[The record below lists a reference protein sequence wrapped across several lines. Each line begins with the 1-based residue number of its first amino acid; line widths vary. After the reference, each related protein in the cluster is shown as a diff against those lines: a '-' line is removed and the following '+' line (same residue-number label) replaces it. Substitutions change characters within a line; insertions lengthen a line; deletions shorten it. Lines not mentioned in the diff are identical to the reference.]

1 MGCATLEDRLPT
13 MSTALK
19 TLPAK
24 AIPSP
29 ARAPAPLPAAY
40 FSARLIQTRR
50 QASMTQQALADAA
63 GLHVNQIKRY
73 EAGAAQPTLEA
84 LVGLARALHVSLD
97 QLVFDERE
105 RGPSDDLRLQFEA
118 VSHMS
123 DDDRRIIKALL
134 DGMIVKHQT
143 RRMVENLS
151 SKTQSPRITR

>member
-1 MGCATLEDRLPT
+1 MGCVTFEDRLPT
-13 MSTALK
+13 MPTAPK
-19 TLPAK
+19 KLPAK
-24 AIPSP
+24 ASATP
-29 ARAPAPLPAAY
+29 APTQATAPLPAAN
-40 FSARLIQTRR
+40 FPARLIQTRR

-63 GLHVNQIKRY
+63 GVHVNQIKRY

-97 QLVFDERE
+97 QLVFDEGE

-143 RRMVENLS
+143 KQMVGNLS
-151 SKTQSPRITR
+151 S

>member
-1 MGCATLEDRLPT
+1 MGCVTFEERRPT
-13 MSTALK
+13 MPTAPKKLRTK
-19 TLPAK
+19 APA
-24 AIPSP
+24 AP
-29 ARAPAPLPAAY
+29 APAPLPAAN
-40 FSARLIQTRR
+40 FPARLIQTRR

-63 GLHVNQIKRY
+63 GVHVNQIKRY

-97 QLVFDERE
+97 QLVFAEGE

-123 DDDRRIIKALL
+123 DEDRRIIKALL

-143 RRMVENLS
+143 KQMVGNLS
-151 SKTQSPRITR
+151 S

>member
-1 MGCATLEDRLPT
+1 MGCVTFEDCLPT
-13 MSTALK
+13 MSTAPK
-19 TLPAK
+19 KLPAK
-24 AIPSP
+24 SATSP
-29 ARAPAPLPAAY
+29 TQAPAPLPAAN
-40 FSARLIQTRR
+40 FPARLIQTRR

-63 GLHVNQIKRY
+63 GVHVNQIKRY

-97 QLVFDERE
+97 QLVFDEGE

-143 RRMVENLS
+143 KQMVGNLS
-151 SKTQSPRITR
+151 S

>member
-1 MGCATLEDRLPT
+1 MGCVTFEDRLPT
-13 MSTALK
+13 MSTAPK
-19 TLPAK
+19 KLPAK
-24 AIPSP
+24 SAASP
-29 ARAPAPLPAAY
+29 TASSTQAPAPLPAAN
-40 FSARLIQTRR
+40 FPARLIQTRR

-63 GLHVNQIKRY
+63 GVHVNQIKRY

-97 QLVFDERE
+97 QLVFDEGE

-143 RRMVENLS
+143 KQMVGNLS
-151 SKTQSPRITR
+151 S